1 MFSEPEREPE
11 PEPTQSL
18 FISSEEQGLVKFNAD
33 GVNGRLAN
41 SHWDFSSIKQT
52 HLNFLL
58 ADIFIL
64 FLFSAVRT

>member
-1 MFSEPEREPE
+1 MFHPHHPKEWNSTASE
-11 PEPTQSL
+11 
-18 FISSEEQGLVKFNAD
+18 VKFNAD

>member
-1 MFSEPEREPE
+1 MSER
-11 PEPTQSL
+11 
-18 FISSEEQGLVKFNAD
+18 LVKFNAD